1 MSGRG
6 AYEAAMQQAE
16 ALASLFASHPVV
28 TEAERT
34 ARGLAR

>member
-6 AYEAAMQQAE
+6 AFEAALQSAE
-16 ALASLFASHPVV
+16 ALASLFASHPAV
-28 TEAERT
+28 TEAELP

>member
-1 MSGRG
+1 MSGCS

-16 ALASLFASHPVV
+16 ALASLFASHPAV
-28 TEAERT
+28 TEAEPA

>member
-6 AYEAAMQQAE
+6 AYEAAVQQAG
-16 ALASLFASHPVV
+16 ALALLFASHPGV
-28 TEAERT
+28 TEAELA

>member
-16 ALASLFASHPVV
+16 ALASLFASHPAV
-28 TEAERT
+28 TEAELA